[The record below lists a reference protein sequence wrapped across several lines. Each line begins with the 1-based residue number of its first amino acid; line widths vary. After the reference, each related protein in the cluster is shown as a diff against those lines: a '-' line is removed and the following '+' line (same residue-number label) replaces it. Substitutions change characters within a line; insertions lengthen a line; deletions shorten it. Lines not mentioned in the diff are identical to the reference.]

1 MHIIIS
7 YESGVPIYEQIKNE
21 IRGQILSGE
30 LKEGEPL
37 PSIRMLAKELKVGII
52 TAKRAYD
59 DLCAEGF
66 CHSLQGKG
74 IFVSGYDRGRADD
87 FALNEIKSRLDGV
100 IAFAQ
105 KNSVDKQKLKKI
117 LIEYTE
123 NKL

>member
-52 TAKRAYD
+52 TSKRAYD

-74 IFVSGYDRGRADD
+74 VFVSGYDRGRADD

>member
-1 MHIIIS
+1 MHLIIS
-7 YESGVPIYEQIKNE
+7 YESGVPIYEQIKDE

-37 PSIRMLAKELKVGII
+37 PSIRMLAKELKVGVI

-74 IFVSGYDRGRADD
+74 VFVSGFDKGRADD

-100 IAFAQ
+100 LSFAE
-105 KNSVDKQKLKKI
+105 KNSVDMQELKKI
-117 LIEYTE
+117 FKEYTE
-123 NKL
+123 KKL